1 MKNNITRGQL
11 RSLAEVLGCRARCQL
26 FRFRLRH
33 SVLLMIMVL
42 VACDARLQ
50 NVALGTLERDRIAHT
65 ATANEVVTALPVSQ
79 GSQVKKGTLI
89 VQLDDRL
96 QKAFANRAEAEVA
109 QARANLEKLRSG
121 ARVEEIAAA
130 RAKVAGAKA
139 ILVESEASY
148 ARSKNLVEQK
158 LASTATLDKSLASR
172 DAGLANLQSAQEQF
186 RELTNGTR
194 EEDLQAAEARLD
206 AVKAILTSERQKLS
220 NLSIV
225 ATRDGIL
232 DNLPWNLGER
242 VTIGSPLAIVLAGK
256 APFARIYVPEPYR
269 INMKVGDKLVVH
281 VDGLEKTIDGTLRW
295 IATEPAFTPYYALNQ
310 EERSRLM
317 YLAEVQ
323 LPDSESYLPNG
334 VPAQVEL
341 P

>member
-1 MKNNITRGQL
+1 
-11 RSLAEVLGCRARCQL
+11 
-26 FRFRLRH
+26 
-33 SVLLMIMVL
+33 
-42 VACDARLQ
+42 
-50 NVALGTLERDRIAHT
+50 
-65 ATANEVVTALPVSQ
+65 VSQ
-79 GSQVKKGTLI
+79 GSQVKRGTLI

-96 QKAFANRAEAEVA
+96 QKALVSRAEAEVA
-109 QARANLEKLRSG
+109 QAAANLEKLRSG

-130 RAKVAGAKA
+130 RAKVSGAKA

-158 LASTATLDKSLASR
+158 LVSAATLDKSLASR
-172 DAGLANLQSAQEQF
+172 DASLANLQSTQEQF

-194 EEDLQAAEARLD
+194 DEDLQAAEARLA
-206 AVKAILTSERQKLS
+206 AVKAVLTSERQKLS

-269 INMKVGDKLVVH
+269 VNMKVGDKLVVH
-281 VDGLEKTIDGTLRW
+281 VDGLEKTINGTLRW